1 MSITYCKKTEKLNPK
16 ISAPAVAIRSAIAA
30 AMSKSNREIRT
41 IIWKKDRLDKSI
53 GLVTG
58 NQINVPSKTAP
69 RCPSYKGNSEIFS

>member
-1 MSITYCKKTEKLNPK
+1 LPTSNSNQWKEPVLTEPLQRRCRSRNCKKRKIEPEK

-30 AMSKSNREIRT
+30 AMSKSNRRSA

-58 NQINVPSKTAP
+58 NQ
-69 RCPSYKGNSEIFS
+69 